1 MKSIITVIVLFI
13 AFYSIAQEPPSAVVN
28 SFVKTFPNT
37 SAKSWDKEGAK
48 WEANFVK
55 EGKTMSATFTANGT
69 LEETETDI
77 KISELPSAV
86 ADWVKTNRKG
96 SVIKEAAIITKPN
109 GDKMY
114 EAEVKGKDLLFDT
127 NGKFVKEEK
136 D

>member
-13 AFYSIAQEPPSAVVN
+13 TFYSIAQTAPSAVTN
-28 SFVKTFPNT
+28 SFAKQFPNT
-37 SAKSWDKEGAK
+37 NVKKWDKEGGK
-48 WEANFVK
+48 WEANFTQD
-55 EGKTMSATFTANGT
+55 GKTMSATFTANGAW
-69 LEETETDI
+69 EETETDI

-86 ADWVKTNRKG
+86 ADWVKANRKG

-114 EAEVKGKDLLFDT
+114 EAEVSRKDLLFDT
-127 NGKFVKEEK
+127 NGKYVKEEK